1 MSGSR
6 GEANFVWKCSLCK
19 RESSISEFNDEIAL
33 SQFAPLT
40 GRRRADFDNTFNRG
54 KAL

>member
-19 RESSISEFNDEIAL
+19 RESSISNSIVIL
-33 SQFAPLT
+33 PLHKLM
-40 GRRRADFDNTFNRG
+40 GSI
-54 KAL
+54 